1 MELLKC
7 TQCGAVGL
15 QDMGDHFM
23 CPYCNARFQKL
34 ATPPQPEQPAPEAP
48 ASKRRKKR
56 PAPKKVRP
64 AKRTKPDFEVVYTPP
79 KPFNRNRLLLQLT
92 VVVAVVIALFL
103 SLSLFFKVDTVTV
116 AGNESYSIDTIMEA
130 SGIRKGDNL
139 LSINDAKVSGQ
150 IIANLPY
157 VKSVRVGIKLPG
169 TVNIEIDELDVVY
182 SIADDLGSWWLMTS
196 QGRVVEMTDEAG
208 ASERTKIEGVVIT
221 GVIPGLQA
229 NAKEEVP
236 TETDPEGVTVT
247 QPVTVS
253 ASQRLD
259 VALTILQHLEHNDIL
274 GQMTTIDVSNLGS
287 VQMQYGQQFRIKLG
301 DTADLRYKIE
311 LAVAAIGQLE
321 PHDRGILDIS
331 FLDWDEVVYTPQM
344 D

>member
-23 CPYCNARFQKL
+23 CPYCNARFMKT
-34 ATPPQPEQPAPEAP
+34 ATPPQPEQPAPQAP
-48 ASKRRKKR
+48 ASKRRARR
-56 PAPKKVRP
+56 PAPKPRAP
-64 AKRTKPDFEVVYTPP
+64 KRKKPQVEVVYTPP

-116 AGNESYSIDTIMEA
+116 AGNESYSIDTVMEA

-182 SIADDLGSWWLMTS
+182 AIADDTGTWWLLTS
-196 QGRVVEMTDEAG
+196 QGRVVEMTDESG

-229 NAKEEVP
+229 KAKEEIP

-274 GQMTTIDVSNLGS
+274 GQMASIDVSNLGS
-287 VQMQYGQQFRIKLG
+287 VQMMYGQQFRIKLG

-311 LAVAAIGQLE
+311 LAVAAIDQLQA
-321 PHDRGILDIS
+321 HDRGILDIS
-331 FLDWDEVVYTPQM
+331 FLDREEVVYTPQT